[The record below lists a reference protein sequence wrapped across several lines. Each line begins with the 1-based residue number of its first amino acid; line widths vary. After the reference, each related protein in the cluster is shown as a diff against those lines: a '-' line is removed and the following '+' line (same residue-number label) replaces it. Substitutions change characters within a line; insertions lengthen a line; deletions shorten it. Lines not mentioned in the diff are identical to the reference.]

1 MSVLD
6 DLTVQREE
14 EGLIRSTLEHVVGA
28 LGVSG
33 GVTFLVGPD
42 RTLTPASSCGSEP
55 ADPAVLKALAQEALV
70 AAGPLVRER
79 AGGWLGA
86 APLVTQGR
94 RLGALTLHERGD
106 VVPPPRHFLEA
117 LGKQLGTGL
126 DNVRL
131 YAELRASAARTEAL
145 HRITATLT
153 SKTDVHGAVRA
164 LAREIAVFEDLDRL
178 ACGIVDESGEN
189 IEVTGHPRGATW
201 GGGPLVPVVGS
212 GLGAVVLEGQ
222 TVLRSNVALER
233 HFPEDERL
241 AEEGIRSYV
250 LLPLTARGRSIGVLA
265 LGSSQVCAY
274 DAAILERVHP
284 IADAAALALDNLRLL
299 QRTHEMSITDEVTP
313 LYNLR
318 FCHQILDRE
327 LKLVDR
333 YRSVLSLIFLDLDRF
348 KPINDQYGHARGSRV
363 LREVGLLL
371 RGAVRETDYPAR
383 YGGDEFVV
391 ILPQTDGPAAKVLAE
406 KLRRLISGH
415 SFLKEEGIHA
425 RVGLSLGV
433 ATYPTEAP
441 TKDELIRLADERMYA
456 DKARSQSE

>member
-14 EGLIRSTLEHVVGA
+14 AGLIRSTLEHVVLA
-28 LGVSG
+28 LGASG
-33 GVTFLVGPD
+33 GVTFLMGAD
-42 RTLTPASSCGSEP
+42 RVLTPACSFLADAP
-55 ADPAVLKALAQEALV
+55 DPAALRALAQEALG
-70 AAGPLVRER
+70 AAGPLVREK
-79 AGGWLGA
+79 GKGWLAA

-94 RLGALTLHERGD
+94 RLGVLSLHEQGD
-106 VVPPPRHFLEA
+106 REPPPRHFLEA
-117 LGKQLGTGL
+117 IGKQIGTGL

-131 YAELRASAARTEAL
+131 YAELRSSAARMEAL

-178 ACGIVDESGEN
+178 ACGIVDESGEHL
-189 IEVTGHPRGATW
+189 EVTGHPRGASW
-201 GGGPLVPVVGS
+201 GCGPLVPVLGS
-212 GLGAVVLEGQ
+212 GLGSVVLDSRA
-222 TVLRSNVALER
+222 VLRTNLGLER
-233 HFPEDERL
+233 RFPEDERL

-265 LGSSQVCAY
+265 LGSGRVDGY
-274 DAAILERVHP
+274 DSGIIERVHP

-333 YRSVLSLIFLDLDRF
+333 YRSLLSLIFLDLDRF
-348 KPINDQYGHARGSRV
+348 KPINDRYGHARGSRV

-391 ILPQTDGPAAKVLAE
+391 ILPQTDGPAARVLGE
-406 KLRRLISGH
+406 KLRRLIEAQ

-433 ATYPTEAP
+433 ATYPTEAAS
-441 TKDELIRLADERMYA
+441 KDELIRLADERMYA
-456 DKARSQSE
+456 DKARRSSE